1 MQTSEPC
8 EPLAPEPTTVSLAT
22 RAAPTSAPTVPA
34 GRTPLP
40 TIAFSGS
47 CLRPT
52 TAALSPSPYITSI
65 TTAQDVQGDAKDPV
79 NPTRQFSANS
89 VFHAVVAIE
98 DAPDNTKF
106 KAVWYATDVGS
117 AAPCNT
123 LIDSFELASD
133 GTRNLDFNLTPS
145 SRWPPGLFRVEIYVN
160 STPDSIVDFT
170 VR

>member
-1 MQTSEPC
+1 M
-8 EPLAPEPTTVSLAT
+8 
-22 RAAPTSAPTVPA
+22 
-34 GRTPLP
+34 
-40 TIAFSGS
+40 
-47 CLRPT
+47 
-52 TAALSPSPYITSI
+52 
-65 TTAQDVQGDAKDPV
+65 AQDVQGDAKDPV
-79 NPTRQFSANS
+79 NPTREFTANS

-117 AAPCNT
+117 AASCNT

-145 SRWPPGLFRVEIYVN
+145 SQWPPGLFRVEIYVN
-160 STPDSIVDFT
+160 SEPDSVVDFT